1 MKCKSAMPLALFVVV
16 GSAWVSNAAVHGAAS
31 NSPVERVVNLLKDL
45 KEKLQADEKVEQQ
58 IYDKYACW
66 CEKTTASK
74 AEGITVAQK
83 ELRQLGQSILS
94 LRGRVATLAAEI
106 EERVRQ
112 IAANKAAQEEATS
125 IREKANAAFMGASAE
140 MKQAIAALQQAVSV
154 LTSATI
160 PGASLLQASQRAGD
174 AVSAVIGAMPEYV
187 AVKSGD
193 VDTLRSFL
201 QERGGGKYTPQ
212 SLTVQGILADMYRTF
227 AEDLETATA
236 NEATSQMNF
245 EKFIDTKKK
254 ALSNLQAQMQQRQEE
269 KADTEAQLADTQQ
282 IYDDTTAQ
290 KEADSAFFDQTKE
303 ACISKHNDWT
313 VRSGLRTDEISG
325 LTQALTILT
334 ADTARELFGSTI
346 KAGKETGMDESYET
360 GRDITFIQV
369 GSSAPAQQA
378 YATLKKQASA
388 IHSFRLAALAVKVR
402 EAKAGHFDEVI
413 SAINAMMQVL
423 REEDTADIQKRDQCK
438 EQYQQI
444 ESKVK
449 NVAWLIEK
457 NVAKI
462 HKLENLIELRTKQKE
477 ETQTEIVNI
486 NEAMRVLT
494 ETRGSE
500 NEAFLKSKSD
510 DQDAIDLLIAARGHI
525 TLYYKK
531 NGIDMGPIQG
541 SVKGL
546 ALAQQ
551 PNFEISADQAP
562 DTVFSNKGQRKDETK
577 GIVQIL
583 TSILEDLD
591 DEIKNSMKAEENAQ
605 LEFEQQMKAA
615 RKVKADLVA
624 KETSLDTAIAAR
636 GSEKQLEES
645 DKGDNELDLENEHTY
660 KKSITDDCD
669 FIIRAF
675 DKRATDR
682 TAEMQGLEGAKEY
695 LVGYSP
701 AEAALFERKTTG
713 STFNDAALSK
723 TRFLGL
729 A

>member
-1 MKCKSAMPLALFVVV
+1 MDA
-16 GSAWVSNAAVHGAAS
+16 
-31 NSPVERVVNLLKDL
+31 
-45 KEKLQADEKVEQQ
+45 
-58 IYDKYACW
+58 YD
-66 CEKTTASK
+66 
-74 AEGITVAQK
+74 
-83 ELRQLGQSILS
+83 
-94 LRGRVATLAAEI
+94 
-106 EERVRQ
+106 
-112 IAANKAAQEEATS
+112 
-125 IREKANAAFMGASAE
+125 
-140 MKQAIAALQQAVSV
+140 
-154 LTSATI
+154 
-160 PGASLLQASQRAGD
+160 
-174 AVSAVIGAMPEYV
+174 
-187 AVKSGD
+187 
-193 VDTLRSFL
+193 
-201 QERGGGKYTPQ
+201 
-212 SLTVQGILADMYRTF
+212 
-227 AEDLETATA
+227 
-236 NEATSQMNF
+236 
-245 EKFIDTKKK
+245 
-254 ALSNLQAQMQQRQEE
+254 
-269 KADTEAQLADTQQ
+269 
-282 IYDDTTAQ
+282 
-290 KEADSAFFDQTKE
+290 
-303 ACISKHNDWT
+303 
-313 VRSGLRTDEISG
+313 
-325 LTQALTILT
+325 
-334 ADTARELFGSTI
+334 
-346 KAGKETGMDESYET
+346 T
-360 GRDITFIQV
+360 GRDITAFIQV

-378 YATLKKQASA
+378 YATLKEQASA

-402 EAKAGHFDEVI
+402 EAKAGHFDDVI
-413 SAINAMMQVL
+413 SAINSMMQVL

-510 DQDAIDLLIAARGHI
+510 DQDAIDLLIAARDHI
-525 TLYYKK
+525 MLYYKK

-645 DKGDNELDLENEHTY
+645 DKGDNELDLENEHNY
-660 KKSITDDCD
+660 KKSITNDCD